1 MLDRAEPHFIGE
13 NINGVAWATLNRPAA
28 LNAFSDEMR
37 DEFIRFLTRIEHDP
51 AVRCVVIRG
60 NGKNFMAGGDIRSF
74 TEHMA
79 QDAEARRAH
88 FEATCHAMHPI
99 VYLLRRMP
107 KPVLASV
114 EGACAG
120 LGFSLVLA
128 CDLAI
133 ASDSA
138 FFTLAYLKIGTSPDG
153 GASFF
158 LPRTIGM
165 KGAMELALLSDR
177 VDAAAAERLGLIN
190 RVVPV
195 ADLAHETAQ
204 LAERLASG
212 PTQAIARTKFLLSK
226 ALSHDL
232 ESHLQAEGL
241 SFASCA
247 ATADMAEG
255 VNAFLGKRPAIFTNQ

>member
-13 NINGVAWATLNRPAA
+13 IRDGVAWATLNRPAA

-37 DEFIRFLTRIEHDP
+37 DEFIRFLTRIERDST
-51 AVRCVVIRG
+51 VRCVVLRG

-79 QDAEARRAH
+79 QEPEARRAH

-99 VYLLRRMP
+99 VYLIRRMP
-107 KPVLASV
+107 KPVVASV

-128 CDLAI
+128 CDLAL
-133 ASDSA
+133 AADSA
-138 FFTLAYLKIGTSPDG
+138 IFTLAYIKIGTSPDG
-153 GASFF
+153 GATFF
-158 LPRTIGM
+158 LPRALGM
-165 KGAMELALLSDR
+165 KAAMELALLSDR
-177 VDAAAAERLGLIN
+177 LDAAAAERLGLIN
-190 RVVPV
+190 RVVP
-195 ADLAHETAQ
+195 AAELEQETAK

-212 PTQAIARTKFLLSK
+212 PTHAIAKTKFLLSK

-232 ESHLQAEGL
+232 ETHLQAEGV
-241 SFASCA
+241 SFGSCA

-255 VNAFLGKRPAIFTNQ
+255 VNAFLGKRPPVFTNR